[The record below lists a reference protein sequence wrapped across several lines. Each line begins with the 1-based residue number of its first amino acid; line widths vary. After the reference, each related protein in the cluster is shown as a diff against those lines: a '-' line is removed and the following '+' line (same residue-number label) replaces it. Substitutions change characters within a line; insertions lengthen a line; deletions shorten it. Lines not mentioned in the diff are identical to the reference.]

1 MKMTKVKEA
10 EITMQITNDILYVGV
25 NDHQVDLFEGQY
37 DVPNGMAYNS
47 YVIKDEI
54 GLHARPAGLLVK
66 EAKKFQSATTLA
78 AKGKT
83 AAAGKLIAIMSMGVK
98 QGDEVTVQ
106 VEGPDEDAA
115 FEAMEKFF
123 QENL

>member
-1 MKMTKVKEA
+1 MKEFT
-10 EITMQITNDILYVGV
+10 
-25 NDHQVDLFEGQY
+25 
-37 DVPNGMAYNS
+37 
-47 YVIKDEI
+47 YVIKEEL

-78 AKGKT
+78 
-83 AAAGKLIAIMSMGVK
+83 AIMSMGVK

-115 FEAMEKFF
+115 FEALEKFF

>member
-1 MKMTKVKEA
+1 MKEFT
-10 EITMQITNDILYVGV
+10 
-25 NDHQVDLFEGQY
+25 
-37 DVPNGMAYNS
+37 
-47 YVIKDEI
+47 YVIKEEL

-78 AKGKT
+78 AKGKDRSCRQ
-83 AAAGKLIAIMSMGVK
+83 ADRHHEHGRK

-115 FEAMEKFF
+115 FEALEKFF
-123 QENL
+123 QEICNSSIDIESEGTGNGKIHRKVRL

>member
-1 MKMTKVKEA
+1 MKEFT
-10 EITMQITNDILYVGV
+10 
-25 NDHQVDLFEGQY
+25 
-37 DVPNGMAYNS
+37 
-47 YVIKDEI
+47 YVIKEEL

-98 QGDEVTVQ
+98 QGD
-106 VEGPDEDAA
+106 GPDEDAA
-115 FEAMEKFF
+115 FEALEKFF

>member
-1 MKMTKVKEA
+1 MKEFT
-10 EITMQITNDILYVGV
+10 
-25 NDHQVDLFEGQY
+25 
-37 DVPNGMAYNS
+37 
-47 YVIKDEI
+47 YVIKEEL

-98 QGDEVTVQ
+98 QGETVTIK
-106 VEGPDEDAA
+106 VEGDDEEAA
-115 FEAMEKFF
+115 AAAVQKFLT
-123 QENL
+123 ENV

>member
-1 MKMTKVKEA
+1 MKEFT
-10 EITMQITNDILYVGV
+10 
-25 NDHQVDLFEGQY
+25 
-37 DVPNGMAYNS
+37 
-47 YVIKDEI
+47 YVIKEEL

-98 QGDEVTVQ
+98 QGDTVTIK
-106 VEGPDEDAA
+106 VEGDDEAVCA
-115 FEAMEKFF
+115 EAIQKFLS
-123 QENL
+123 ENV

>member
-1 MKMTKVKEA
+1 MKEFT
-10 EITMQITNDILYVGV
+10 
-25 NDHQVDLFEGQY
+25 
-37 DVPNGMAYNS
+37 
-47 YVIKDEI
+47 YVIKEEL

-115 FEAMEKFF
+115 SRHSRSSSRKICNSSIDIESEGTGNGKIHRKVR
-123 QENL
+123 L

>member
-1 MKMTKVKEA
+1 MKEFT
-10 EITMQITNDILYVGV
+10 
-25 NDHQVDLFEGQY
+25 
-37 DVPNGMAYNS
+37 
-47 YVIKDEI
+47 YVIKEEL

-66 EAKKFQSATTLA
+66 EAKKFQSA
-78 AKGKT
+78 T

-115 FEAMEKFF
+115 FEALEKFF

>member
-1 MKMTKVKEA
+1 MKEFT
-10 EITMQITNDILYVGV
+10 
-25 NDHQVDLFEGQY
+25 
-37 DVPNGMAYNS
+37 
-47 YVIKDEI
+47 YVIKEEL

-83 AAAGKLIAIMSMGVK
+83 AAAGKLIASMGVK

-115 FEAMEKFF
+115 FEALEKFF